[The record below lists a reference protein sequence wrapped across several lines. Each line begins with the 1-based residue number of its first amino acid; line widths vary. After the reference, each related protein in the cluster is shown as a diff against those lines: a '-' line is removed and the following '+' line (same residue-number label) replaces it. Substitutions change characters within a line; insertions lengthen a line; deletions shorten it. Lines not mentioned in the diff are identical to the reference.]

1 MFIRSEIV
9 IGKTE
14 KLILEAL
21 EEPLTI
27 EEVSKK
33 IYIHRITASKYLAV
47 LEARGLV
54 KYRFICKA
62 KLFSRVRKR

>member
-1 MFIRSEIV
+1 MIT
-9 IGKTE
+9 KTE
-14 KLILEAL
+14 KLILDAL

-27 EEVSKK
+27 EEISKK

-62 KLFSRVRKR
+62 KLFSLVKRGKK

>member
-1 MFIRSEIV
+1 M
-9 IGKTE
+9 IGRTE
-14 KLILEAL
+14 KLILGAL

-27 EEVSKK
+27 EEVSKE
-33 IYIHRITASKYLAV
+33 IDVHRITASKYLAV

-62 KLFSRVRKR
+62 KLFSLIKRDKK